1 MTVNITAGDAQ
12 GSRNDETVYQQI
24 PTSAARVIIRAL
36 SARLD
41 ECEGTFFLADDEDTY
56 DFYGE
61 TGWDMNPAAIER
73 LLLDANLSAEEKDAI
88 DQIGQPLIR
97 KVVGLGQLVR
107 INVGNRREEHAATIS
122 VDGTCVDEPA
132 MNVCYSNAQHALAAF
147 GQRLPQVTDLFTY
160 KASEIL
166 EREDTATGGDRYVTG
181 LLEIARYAVKRF
193 GPSATLRVC

>member
-12 GSRNDETVYQQI
+12 GSRNDETVYQHI

-36 SARLD
+36 SAGLD

-61 TGWDMNPAAIER
+61 TGWDMNPSAIER
-73 LLLDANLSAEEKDAI
+73 VLLDGTLSAEEKTAV
-88 DQIGQPLIR
+88 DQIGIALIR

-107 INVGNRREEHAATIS
+107 INVGNGREQHAATIS

-132 MNVCYSNAQHALAAF
+132 MNVCYSNAQHAFAAF
-147 GQRLPQVTDLFTY
+147 GQRLPKVTDLFTY

-166 EREDTATGGDRYVTG
+166 ERENSAADGDRYLTG
-181 LLEIARYAVKRF
+181 LLDIARYAVRRF
-193 GPSATLRVC
+193 GPNATLRVC